1 MITTSK
7 KLKKLILEEERTVE
21 KIAELQAFLK
31 EIREA
36 RKREEDA
43 EILKSIRGLKLGA
56 RDLFDLLSGIQDG
69 TVSMEV
75 RDLLLDNTE
84 DADEENSGGKDEE
97 SFGEAED
104 IPEAEDFPADSM
116 KETGTEDHSDETDDM
131 RQ

>member
-1 MITTSK
+1 VITTSK

-69 TVSMEV
+69 TVSMEA
-75 RDLLLDNTE
+75 RNLLLENTE
-84 DADEENSGGKDEE
+84 DTDEENSGRKDEE
-97 SFGEAED
+97 ILGEPEDAPAAEGFHADGGGEASSE
-104 IPEAEDFPADSM
+104 IR
-116 KETGTEDHSDETDDM
+116 SDETDDM
-131 RQ
+131 GL

>member
-56 RDLFDLLSGIQDG
+56 RVLFDLLSGIQDG

-75 RDLLLDNTE
+75 RDLLLENTE
-84 DADEENSGGKDEE
+84 DADEENNGEIGGERLEE
-97 SFGEAED
+97 QENTPAD
-104 IPEAEDFPADSM
+104 EDFHEDTW
-116 KETGTEDHSDETDDM
+116 KEPVPEDHSDETDDM
-131 RQ
+131 NL

>member
-1 MITTSK
+1 M
-7 KLKKLILEEERTVE
+7 E

-69 TVSMEV
+69 TVSMEA
-75 RDLLLDNTE
+75 RNLLLENTE
-84 DADEENSGGKDEE
+84 DTDEENSGRKDEE
-97 SFGEAED
+97 ILGEPEDAPAAEGFHADGWGEASSE
-104 IPEAEDFPADSM
+104 IR
-116 KETGTEDHSDETDDM
+116 SDETDDM
-131 RQ
+131 GL

>member
-21 KIAELQAFLK
+21 KIAELQALLK
-31 EIREA
+31 E
-36 RKREEDA
+36 
-43 EILKSIRGLKLGA
+43 KSIRGLKLGA

-131 RQ
+131 RR

>member
-1 MITTSK
+1 MRIIGIPIMAKVLPTGRGVGKAWERKVITTSK

-56 RDLFDLLSGIQDG
+56 RDLFDL
-69 TVSMEV
+69 
-75 RDLLLDNTE
+75 
-84 DADEENSGGKDEE
+84 
-97 SFGEAED
+97 F
-104 IPEAEDFPADSM
+104 F
-116 KETGTEDHSDETDDM
+116 
-131 RQ
+131 

>member
-1 MITTSK
+1 M
-7 KLKKLILEEERTVE
+7 E

-97 SFGEAED
+97 SFGKAED

-116 KETGTEDHSDETDDM
+116 KETGTEDRSDETDDM
-131 RQ
+131 RR